1 MSVRKAQY
9 ALKTLESLG
18 LVEKTIR
25 KGNTDIYKLTPRSKW
40 KDPEYDEDLQPE
52 REKVAASLLRLKGS
66 TNSPADSNLSKDKQK
81 LEMNSI

>member
-9 ALKTLESLG
+9 ALKNLESWG

-25 KGNTDIYKLTPRSKW
+25 KGKTDIYELTPRSKW
-40 KDPEYDEDLQPE
+40 KDPEDDEDLKTE

-66 TNSPADSNLSKDKQK
+66 TGSPADSKGSKDKEK